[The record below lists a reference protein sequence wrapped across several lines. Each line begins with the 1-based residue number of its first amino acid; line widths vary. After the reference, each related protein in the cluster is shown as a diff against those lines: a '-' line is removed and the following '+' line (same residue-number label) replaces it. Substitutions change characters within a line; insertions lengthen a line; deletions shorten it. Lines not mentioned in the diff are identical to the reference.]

1 MVTPDPALLANLAD
15 LELAARLIVEG
26 AQLGAHRSPFT
37 GGGDEFEQMRPYLPG
52 DDIRRLDWSHYG
64 RTNRLFT
71 RMHRDTTEWPVM
83 LVLDASA
90 SMAFGGHGPTT
101 KWHYARLL
109 AAALTYLL
117 VRQGDAVGLVVD
129 PQPSSEDLGVTAGRA
144 QLVRVLATLQA
155 LEADGTANLAHA
167 VRRAAARSRRRG
179 LLVILSDLLD
189 DEGAWQEA
197 VREVRVMQREVAIL
211 HVCSPDERQLRYAG
225 EVEFEDLETGQRL
238 VASAERIRRSYD
250 DQAEAFAARQ
260 ARFAHR
266 HGITLVD
273 ALTTASPDRVLRA
286 LAGRRVR
293 VRVGA

>member
-1 MVTPDPALLANLAD
+1 METPDPALLARLAD

-37 GGGDEFEQMRPYLPG
+37 GGGAEFEQMRPYLHG
-52 DDIRRLDWSHYG
+52 DDVRRLDWSHYG

-71 RMHRDTTEWPVM
+71 RMYRDTTEWPVM

-90 SMAFGGHGPTT
+90 SMAFTGYGPAT
-101 KWHYARLL
+101 KLHYARLL

-129 PQPSSEDLGVTAGRA
+129 PQPSADDLCVRAGRA

-155 LEADGTANLAHA
+155 VEAHGTANLAHA
-167 VRRAAARSRRRG
+167 VRRTVARLRRRG

-189 DEGAWQEA
+189 DEAAWQEA
-197 VREVRVMQREVAIL
+197 VREVRVMEREVVVL
-211 HVCSPDERQLRYAG
+211 HVCSPDERQLGYAG
-225 EVEFEDLETGQRL
+225 DVEFEDLETGERL
-238 VASAERIRRSYD
+238 IASYERIRRSHD
-250 DQAEAFAARQ
+250 RQAEAFAARQ
-260 ARFAHR
+260 ASFARR

-273 ALTTASPDRVLRA
+273 ALTTTPPDRVLRA
-286 LAGRRVR
+286 LAGRRVLA
-293 VRVGA
+293 GAGV